1 MKRKAVLK
9 DKSPCHNEQRD
20 RQLALLLKIIDD
32 NTKLSSGEI
41 MDMLYE
47 SHRCNIQLDY
57 FQCDVGISV
66 IVSGDKPIIH
76 KGVIG
81 SH

>member
-9 DKSPCHNEQRD
+9 DKSPCYNEQRD

-41 MDMLYE
+41 RDMLYDAIDAIY
-47 SHRCNIQLDY
+47 N
-57 FQCDVGISV
+57 
-66 IVSGDKPIIH
+66 
-76 KGVIG
+76 
-81 SH
+81 

>member
-1 MKRKAVLK
+1 MFNKRGNSGSIPPNRLKTYGFPRTDFMKRKAALK

-41 MDMLYE
+41 RDMLYDA
-47 SHRCNIQLDY
+47 IDA
-57 FQCDVGISV
+57 
-66 IVSGDKPIIH
+66 IH
-76 KGVIG
+76 N
-81 SH
+81 

>member
-9 DKSPCHNEQRD
+9 DKSPCHNKQRD

-41 MDMLYE
+41 RDMLYDA
-47 SHRCNIQLDY
+47 IDA
-57 FQCDVGISV
+57 
-66 IVSGDKPIIH
+66 IH
-76 KGVIG
+76 N
-81 SH
+81 

>member
-1 MKRKAVLK
+1 MFNKRGNSGSIPPNRLKTYGFPRTDFMKRKSVLK

-41 MDMLYE
+41 RDMLYDA
-47 SHRCNIQLDY
+47 IDA
-57 FQCDVGISV
+57 
-66 IVSGDKPIIH
+66 IH
-76 KGVIG
+76 N
-81 SH
+81 

>member
-1 MKRKAVLK
+1 MFNKRGNSGSIPPNRLKTYGFPRTDFMKRKAVLK

-41 MDMLYE
+41 RDMLYDA
-47 SHRCNIQLDY
+47 IDA
-57 FQCDVGISV
+57 
-66 IVSGDKPIIH
+66 IH
-76 KGVIG
+76 N
-81 SH
+81 

>member
-41 MDMLYE
+41 RDMLYYA
-47 SHRCNIQLDY
+47 IDA
-57 FQCDVGISV
+57 
-66 IVSGDKPIIH
+66 IH
-76 KGVIG
+76 N
-81 SH
+81 

>member
-1 MKRKAVLK
+1 MFNKRGNSGSIPPNRLKTYGFPRTDFMKGKAVLK

-41 MDMLYE
+41 RDMLYDA
-47 SHRCNIQLDY
+47 IDA
-57 FQCDVGISV
+57 
-66 IVSGDKPIIH
+66 IH
-76 KGVIG
+76 N
-81 SH
+81 